1 MTFDPPQLTYKDIKE
16 GVYNISDIFDMIEIV
31 EMKEELT
38 AISIETQQNKVKQQ
52 QAKEQASKRK
62 GR

>member
-1 MTFDPPQLTYKDIKE
+1 MTFEPPQILWKDIKE
-16 GVYNISDIFDMIEIV
+16 GVYNIADIFDMIEIV

-38 AISIETQQNKVKQQ
+38 AISIETRQNKINQE
-52 QAKEQASKRK
+52 QAKEQTSKRK